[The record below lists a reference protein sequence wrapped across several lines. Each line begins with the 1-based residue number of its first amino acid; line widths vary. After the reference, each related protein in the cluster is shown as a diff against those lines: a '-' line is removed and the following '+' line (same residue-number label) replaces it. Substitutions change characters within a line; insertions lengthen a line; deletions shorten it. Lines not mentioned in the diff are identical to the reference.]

1 MDAHEM
7 HWGPG
12 KTAPRLIADLLNHD
26 PRRKEKNGRNILADP
41 APHFNKGLPFA
52 PHPSACRHSL
62 VRNDSQTRAP
72 VSKDE
77 QPNEETNYVVSA
89 YCTLCRCHFSL
100 SVDFWRKGSQVACC
114 QFDKDN
120 PLHHF
125 QLTGSTSWKGNS
137 KKHGPK
143 SHEPLIEAH
152 EFACSGQK
160 CAAFLEIRISGPR
173 LPKNLLEMINDRR
186 KLGIRGRRVLERD
199 PVRYEGQ
206 DVSTPLHA
214 FWYLRSYLSDAKSA
228 TDPTQL
234 KKIAKRNKKYV
245 VTFDDECDEIFEH
258 LGFVAVKE
266 PALIPEEGMCGYWKL
281 PVITDDNRAF
291 IDDVLLELDMLI
303 GQVPPAEQQAVN
315 VRAVARAIPAMK
327 DIQRSL
333 GYFEYPTRSRTI
345 DLSKEEHPYFQSLG
359 AVDDFTDELLSW
371 AYDRQCK
378 CDPANKPYYF
388 DCLEDIAKGRASSDL
403 QMKVTM
409 AVSIGEYGL
418 KTLEEAYGLFGLSPD
433 TNEGDDHVMGLY
445 KSRIASAPK
454 QKSEAMAALLV
465 IAKHRNSEQI
475 EALAKDTTIT
485 YEEALELLCVVD
497 DTPAEFVAASAV
509 ALASDMD
516 KSRVTQ
522 ALRVIAKKRGND
534 LSLQRAAVSM
544 ESGITTEEA
553 YNRLQIG
560 ASGPHV
566 PDETILTYYQSLSSG
581 AAAGSKASYAQAL
594 EQIAISRDSN
604 FLLAKLND
612 PNADVP
618 ASMAEPIG
626 LGNIGNTCYL
636 NSLLQY
642 LYTIKPFRDMVMDF
656 QDYRMELT
664 SENLEV
670 KRVGGRKVEK
680 NEIVTAQ
687 KFVEELRGL
696 FENLKTAPDR
706 SIKPTKQLAE
716 LTLVSPEKKAEYMA
730 RRKSTSSASGPPNI
744 ASSMDGPISGPQLPP
759 RSTSS
764 TPLQSVVEDIEMV
777 DNPIG
782 KVETPDDSSETT
794 LVDLDPVSANGEN
807 EARSEGNSPSDNVN
821 AMSDSDAVMTN
832 GGIEPETCLSAPD
845 KPPPIPPRNKPDL
858 SISINGHSSLSNDGD
873 GDLLSFGAQ
882 QDVTEVMGNIT
893 HRLQCAIKPTGF
905 EDDLEQIDIIRDTIY
920 GTNTTYIEKGSS
932 TATKLEAWPYLMAY
946 PGKEGVIR
954 DIYEALDVTYD
965 QQMIDVEK
973 GKAPQYASI
982 SKLPPI
988 LQIQVQRSGYDNI
1001 LKKPAKNSTH
1011 MPFFETIYMDRY
1023 IANEDPAAMQRRR
1036 ETWKWK
1042 SDLRDLE
1049 ARHEALKNTKED
1061 INVPDA
1067 LIAVKAYIEGLQ
1079 EQKIEGIEIPPELP
1093 GALADRIAEI
1103 AAELEDISK
1112 QIDVL
1117 NASLKRQFT
1126 KMREHEYKLHAVF
1139 IHRGE
1144 AGGGHYW
1151 VYIYDSE
1158 HSIWREYNDEH
1169 VSEVKDKDRIF
1180 ERTGGA
1186 DGTPYYLVYVRTKQ
1200 LKEMVDVVC
1209 REVPDIPVPAPELG
1223 ERMDVA
1229 IHAIEDDE
1237 GSEVRHVEHVK
1248 PRHIRPKPVHETVN
1262 GWNQEQWGEIQSDCL
1277 DANGRSWS

>member
-1 MDAHEM
+1 M
-7 HWGPG
+7 HRGPG

-62 VRNDSQTRAP
+62 VRNDAQTRAP

-77 QPNEETNYVVSA
+77 QPNEETTYLVSA
-89 YCTLCRCHFSL
+89 YCIFCRCHFSIA
-100 SVDFWRKGSQVACC
+100 VDFWRKGAQVACS
-114 QFDKDN
+114 QFDKEN

-125 QLTGSTSWKGNS
+125 HLTRSTSGKEVS
-137 KKHGPK
+137 EKHG
-143 SHEPLIEAH
+143 SNRHEPLIEAH
-152 EFACSGQK
+152 EFTCSGQK
-160 CAAFLEIRISGPR
+160 CAALLQIRISGPR
-173 LPKNLLEMINDRR
+173 FPKKLLEMINDKR
-186 KLGIRGRRVLERD
+186 KLAIRGRRVLDRD
-199 PVRYEGQ
+199 PTRYEGQ
-206 DVSTPLHA
+206 DVSMPVHA

-228 TDPTQL
+228 TNPTLL

-258 LGFVAVKE
+258 LGFVSVEE
-266 PALIPEEGMCGYWKL
+266 PALIPEEGMCGYWQL
-281 PVITDDNRAF
+281 PMITDDNRAF

-303 GQVPPAEQQAVN
+303 GQVPPAEQQAAN
-315 VRAVARAIPAMK
+315 VRVVARAIPAMK

-333 GYFEYPTRSRTI
+333 GYFDYPTRSRTI

-388 DCLEDIAKGRASSDL
+388 DCLEDIAKGRQSSDL

-409 AVSIGEYGL
+409 AISIGEYGL
-418 KTLEEAYGLFGLSPD
+418 KTLEEAYGLFGLLPD
-433 TNEGDDHVMGLY
+433 TSEGDDHVMGLY

-475 EALAKDTTIT
+475 EALAKDNTVT

-509 ALASDMD
+509 ALASEMD
-516 KSRVTQ
+516 KTRVTQ
-522 ALRVIAKKRGND
+522 ALRIIAKKRGND
-534 LSLQRAAVSM
+534 LSLQRAAASM
-544 ESGITTEEA
+544 ESGITTDEA

-594 EQIAISRDSN
+594 EQIAIARDSD

-612 PNADVP
+612 PHADVP

-664 SENLEV
+664 PENLKV

-680 NEIVTAQ
+680 NEIITAQ

-730 RRKSTSSASGPPNI
+730 RRKSTSSASDPPNI
-744 ASSMDGPISGPQLPP
+744 ASIMDGPGPVFGPQLPP
-759 RSTSS
+759 RSASS
-764 TPLQSVVEDIEMV
+764 TPLQSVEEDIKMI
-777 DNPIG
+777 DNPIDN
-782 KVETPDDSSETT
+782 VNTRDDSSETT
-794 LVDLDPVSANGEN
+794 LVDLDPVPTKGEN
-807 EARSEGNSPSDNVN
+807 DTKAEGKYPSENSQAGSDPDV
-821 AMSDSDAVMTN
+821 VMIN
-832 GGIEPETCLSAPD
+832 GGSEPETSLPAPD

-858 SISINGHSSLSNDGD
+858 SISTNGHSSLSNDND

-893 HRLQCAIKPTGF
+893 HRLQCAIKPTGL

-973 GKAPQYASI
+973 AQAPQYASI

-1049 ARHEALKNTKED
+1049 ARYEALKNTRED

-1079 EQKIEGIEIPPELP
+1079 EQQMEGIEISPDLP
-1093 GALADRIAEI
+1093 KALEDRIAEI
-1103 AAELEDISK
+1103 AAELEEISK

-1117 NASLKRQFT
+1117 KASLKRQFT
-1126 KMREHEYKLHAVF
+1126 EMREHEYKLHAVF

-1151 VYIYDSE
+1151 IYIYDSE

-1169 VSEVKDKDRIF
+1169 VTQVKDKERIF

-1209 REVPDIPVPAPELG
+1209 REVPEIPMPVPATG
-1223 ERMDVA
+1223 EQMDVVVQE
-1229 IHAIEDDE
+1229 IDDDE
-1237 GSEVRHVEHVK
+1237 ETQVRHIEHVK
-1248 PRHIRPKPVHETVN
+1248 PRPIRPKPVHETVT
-1262 GWNQEQWGEIQSDCL
+1262 GWEREQRGGDQSSCL